1 MSMTGRNYNNYWT
14 STETYEALK
23 IHISTNFDG
32 LKEKITMLVAGE
44 KVLINTTKF
53 QNDMT
58 SMNSADDILTLLVH
72 LGYLT
77 YRDTS
82 NVGTGEVW
90 IPNSEIQQ
98 EFINSI
104 EDGGW
109 EEVIKSINMSDELLN
124 ATLNCDEEKVAEYL
138 DKNHSDNT
146 SILQYNNEN
155 SLSCVI
161 SIAYYS
167 ARKNYTI
174 HREFP
179 AGKGFADLVFL
190 PRSNCSMPAFIVE
203 LKYNQ
208 TADTALNQIKN
219 RNYAECLKDYTGEI
233 LLVGINYDKHNEN
246 K

>member
-1 MSMTGRNYNNYWT
+1 
-14 STETYEALK
+14 
-23 IHISTNFDG
+23 
-32 LKEKITMLVAGE
+32 MLVAGE

-82 NVGTGEVW
+82 NAGTGEVW

-109 EEVIKSINMSDELLN
+109 KEVIKSIHMSDELLN
-124 ATLNCDEEKVAEYL
+124 ATLNSDEEKVAEYL
-138 DKNHSDNT
+138 DKSHSDNT

-155 SLSCVI
+155 SLHTIQQERIILYTENFQSEKDLLTLCFCHVQ
-161 SIAYYS
+161 IA
-167 ARKNYTI
+167 
-174 HREFP
+174 
-179 AGKGFADLVFL
+179 V
-190 PRSNCSMPAFIVE
+190 
-203 LKYNQ
+203 
-208 TADTALNQIKN
+208 
-219 RNYAECLKDYTGEI
+219 CL
-233 LLVGINYDKHNEN
+233 LL
-246 K
+246 

>member
-1 MSMTGRNYNNYWT
+1 M
-14 STETYEALK
+14 
-23 IHISTNFDG
+23 
-32 LKEKITMLVAGE
+32 
-44 KVLINTTKF
+44 
-53 QNDMT
+53 
-58 SMNSADDILTLLVH
+58 
-72 LGYLT
+72 
-77 YRDTS
+77 
-82 NVGTGEVW
+82 GTGEVW

-138 DKNHSDNT
+138 DKSHSDNT

-190 PRSNCSMPAFIVE
+190 PRSNCNMPAFIVE
-203 LKYNQ
+203 LKYNHC
-208 TADTALNQIKN
+208 T
-219 RNYAECLKDYTGEI
+219 EP
-233 LLVGINYDKHNEN
+233 DK
-246 K
+246 KQKLR